1 MEGRGRGHGSRL
13 GEDIR
18 PERRRADLTGVTRRD
33 EPLDARQARL
43 GTLAGENGGTQLG
56 QGGKEAGE
64 VKVRGVYLIRGR
76 VVN

>member
-1 MEGRGRGHGSRL
+1 M
-13 GEDIR
+13 
-18 PERRRADLTGVTRRD
+18 
-33 EPLDARQARL
+33 DARQARL